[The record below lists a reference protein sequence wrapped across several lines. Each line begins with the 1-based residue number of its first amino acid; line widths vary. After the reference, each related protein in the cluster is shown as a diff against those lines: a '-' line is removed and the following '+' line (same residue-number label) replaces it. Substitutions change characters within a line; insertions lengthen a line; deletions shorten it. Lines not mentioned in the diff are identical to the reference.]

1 MSVVAAARV
10 SSAERFYRARRIGAT
25 FGRIYLGMRANR
37 FIAERLRPSDMPE
50 RWTRFNAA
58 SAKSIY
64 EAAIELRGLILK
76 GCQFLGSRADVL
88 PREYVEVL
96 SKLQDRVPAKPF
108 SVVKKTLERELDCT
122 LEDVFASIERE
133 PIAAA
138 SLAQVHEARLKSG
151 ERVAVKV
158 QYPEIEGL
166 VRSDLANLRVL
177 FRTVDFMERDFDLMP
192 LVDEL
197 ATYVPR
203 ELNFVNE
210 GHNAEKVARMFAGR
224 DDVAVPRIHWQ
235 LTSRRVLVMDFIDGI
250 KITDVAG
257 LRAAGLD
264 TNQVAQRLAQ
274 AYCEQILGHGF
285 FHADP
290 HPGNILVQR
299 RADGEARLVLLDFG
313 LAKDLPPRFREGV
326 VEFAAALLQGRAGD
340 MAQALVDLGFETRR
354 GGPEALAPIAAFVLE
369 AAIQLRQR
377 GFLDRDFASELG
389 RELSEKVRA
398 NPIVRMPS
406 HLVLV
411 GRVLG
416 LLSGVNRTLE
426 SRADLLTTILPYVMG
441 KPKRPAAPIA

>member
-1 MSVVAAARV
+1 VAAAQV
-10 SSAERFYRARRIGAT
+10 SASERFYRARRIGAT
-25 FGRIYLGMRANR
+25 FGRIYLGIRANR
-37 FIAERLRPSDMPE
+37 FIAERLRPRDMPE
-50 RWTRFNAA
+50 RWTRFNLA

-96 SKLQDRVPAKPF
+96 SKLQDRVPPKPF
-108 SVVKKTLERELDCT
+108 PVVKKSIERELGCD

-133 PIAAA
+133 PVASA
-138 SLAQVHEARLKSG
+138 SLAQVHEAILKSG

-158 QYPEIEGL
+158 QYPEIEAL
-166 VRSDLANLRVL
+166 VRSDLANLRML

-197 ATYVPR
+197 ASYVPR

-210 GHNAEKVARMFAGR
+210 GHNAETVARMFAGR
-224 DDVAVPRIHWQ
+224 DDVVVPRIHWQ
-235 LTSRRVLVMDFIDGI
+235 LTTRRVLVMEFIDGI

-257 LRAAGLD
+257 LRSAGLD
-264 TNQVAQRLAQ
+264 TNRVARLLAE
-274 AYCEQILGHGF
+274 AYCEQILRHGF

-290 HPGNILVQR
+290 HPGNIMVQR
-299 RADGEARLVLLDFG
+299 RDNGEPRLVLLDFG

-326 VEFAAALLQGRAGD
+326 VSFAAALLQARPSE

-354 GGPEALAPIAAFVLE
+354 GGPEALDAIAAFLLD
-369 AAIQLRQR
+369 AAVQLRQR
-377 GFLDRDFASELG
+377 GFLDRNFAAELG

-426 SRADLLTTILPYVMG
+426 SRVDLMATILPYVMG
-441 KPKRPAAPIA
+441 SPARSADRAE

>member
-1 MSVVAAARV
+1 VTAVATPQV
-10 SSAERFYRARRIGAT
+10 SAAERFYRARRIGTT
-25 FGRIYLGMRANR
+25 FGRIYLGIRANR
-37 FIAERLRPSDMPE
+37 FIAERLRPRDMPE
-50 RWTRFNAA
+50 RWTRFNLA

-96 SKLQDRVPAKPF
+96 SKLQDRVPPKPF
-108 SVVKKTLERELDCT
+108 AVVKKTIERELGCE
-122 LEDVFASIERE
+122 LEDLFASIERE
-133 PIAAA
+133 PVASA
-138 SLAQVHEARLKSG
+138 SLAQVHEAILKSG

-158 QYPEIEGL
+158 QYPEIEAL

-197 ATYVPR
+197 ASYVPR

-210 GHNAEKVARMFAGR
+210 GHNAETVARMFAGR
-224 DDVAVPRIHWQ
+224 DDVAIPRIHWQ
-235 LTSRRVLVMDFIDGI
+235 LTTRRVLVMEFIDGI

-257 LRAAGLD
+257 LKRAGLD
-264 TNQVAQRLAQ
+264 TNQVARLLAE
-274 AYCEQILGHGF
+274 AYCEQILRHGF

-299 RADGEARLVLLDFG
+299 RPDGTPRLVLLDFG
-313 LAKDLPPRFREGV
+313 LAKDLPPRFRDGV
-326 VEFAAALLQGRAGD
+326 VCFAAALLQGRRGE

-354 GGPEALAPIAAFVLE
+354 GGPGALDAIAAFLLD

-377 GFLDRDFASELG
+377 GFLDRNFAAELG

-398 NPIVRMPS
+398 NPVVRMPS

-416 LLSGVNRTLE
+416 LLSGVNRALE
-426 SRADLLTTILPYVMG
+426 ARIDLMATILPYVM
-441 KPKRPAAPIA
+441 APPGGSAERAK

>member
-1 MSVVAAARV
+1 M
-10 SSAERFYRARRIGAT
+10 
-25 FGRIYLGMRANR
+25 
-37 FIAERLRPSDMPE
+37 
-50 RWTRFNAA
+50 
-58 SAKSIY
+58 
-64 EAAIELRGLILK
+64 
-76 GCQFLGSRADVL
+76 
-88 PREYVEVL
+88 
-96 SKLQDRVPAKPF
+96 
-108 SVVKKTLERELDCT
+108 
-122 LEDVFASIERE
+122 
-133 PIAAA
+133 
-138 SLAQVHEARLKSG
+138 HEAILKSG

-158 QYPEIEGL
+158 QYPEIEAL
-166 VRSDLANLRVL
+166 VRSDLANLRML

-197 ATYVPR
+197 ASYVPR

-210 GHNAEKVARMFAGR
+210 GHNAETVARMFDGR

-235 LTSRRVLVMDFIDGI
+235 LTTRRVLVMEFIDGI

-264 TNQVAQRLAQ
+264 TNRVAQLLAE
-274 AYCEQILGHGF
+274 AYCEQILEHGF

-299 RADGEARLVLLDFG
+299 RDDGEPRLVLLDFG

-326 VEFAAALLQGRAGD
+326 VSFAAALLQGRPGE

-354 GGPEALAPIAAFVLE
+354 GGPEALDAIAAFVLD

-377 GFLDRDFASELG
+377 GFLDRNFAAELG

-426 SRADLLTTILPYVMG
+426 SRVDLVTTLLPYVMG
-441 KPKRPAAPIA
+441 ARRRSAARAK

>member
-1 MSVVAAARV
+1 MAAAQV
-10 SSAERFYRARRIGAT
+10 SAAERFYRARRIGTT

-108 SVVKKTLERELDCT
+108 SVVKKTIERELDCS

-138 SLAQVHEARLKSG
+138 SLAQVHEARLKTG

-197 ATYVPR
+197 AMYVPR

-210 GHNAEKVARMFAGR
+210 GHNAETVARMFAGR

-326 VEFAAALLQGRAGD
+326 VEFTAALLQGKARG

-426 SRADLLTTILPYVMG
+426 SRVDLLTTILPYVMG
-441 KPKRPAAPIA
+441 NPKRPAPPSA

>member
-1 MSVVAAARV
+1 MAAAQV
-10 SSAERFYRARRIGAT
+10 SAAERFYRARRIGAT

-108 SVVKKTLERELDCT
+108 SVVKKTIERELDCS

-138 SLAQVHEARLKSG
+138 SLAQVHEAVLKSG

-158 QYPEIEGL
+158 QYPEIEAL
-166 VRSDLANLRVL
+166 VRSDLANLRML

-197 ATYVPR
+197 ANYVPR

-210 GHNAEKVARMFAGR
+210 GHNAEAVGRMFAGR

-264 TNQVAQRLAQ
+264 TNQVAQRLAE
-274 AYCEQILGHGF
+274 AYCEQILAHGF

-299 RADGEARLVLLDFG
+299 RDDGAPRLVLLDFG
-313 LAKDLPPRFREGV
+313 LAKDLPPRFRAGV
-326 VEFAAALLQGRAGD
+326 VAFTAALVQGKAQG

-369 AAIQLRQR
+369 AARRLRER
-377 GFLDRDFASELG
+377 GFLDRDFAAELG
-389 RELSEKVRA
+389 RELSEQVRA

-426 SRADLLTTILPYVMG
+426 SRVDLLRTILPYVMG
-441 KPKRPAAPIA
+441 SLKPSAAPRE

>member
-1 MSVVAAARV
+1 MAAARV
-10 SSAERFYRARRIGAT
+10 SAAERFYRARRIGTT
-25 FGRIYLGMRANR
+25 FGRIYLGIRANR

-88 PREYVEVL
+88 PHEYVEVL

-108 SVVKKTLERELDCT
+108 SVVKKTIERELDCN

-158 QYPEIEGL
+158 QYPEIEAL
-166 VRSDLANLRVL
+166 VRSDLANLRML
-177 FRTVDFMERDFDLMP
+177 FRTVGFMERDFDLMP

-210 GHNAEKVARMFAGR
+210 GHNAEAIGRMFAGR
-224 DDVAVPRIHWQ
+224 DDIAVPRIHWQ

-250 KITDVAG
+250 KISDIAG

-264 TNQVAQRLAQ
+264 TNQVAQRLAE
-274 AYCEQILGHGF
+274 AYCEQILAHGF

-299 RADGEARLVLLDFG
+299 REDGGARIVLIDFG

-326 VEFAAALLQGRAGD
+326 VAFTSALMLGQASG

-354 GGPEALAPIAAFVLE
+354 GGIESLDAIAAFVLE
-369 AAIQLRQR
+369 AASQLRQR
-377 GFLDRDFASELG
+377 GFLDRDFAAELG
-389 RELSEKVRA
+389 RELSEQVRA

-426 SRADLLTTILPYVMG
+426 SRVDLVKTILPYVLG
-441 KPKRPAAPIA
+441 KSTQSAAPPP

>member
-1 MSVVAAARV
+1 VAATQV
-10 SSAERFYRARRIGAT
+10 SAAERFYRARRIGTT
-25 FGRIYLGMRANR
+25 FGRIYLGIRANR
-37 FIAERLRPSDMPE
+37 FIAERLRPRDMPQ
-50 RWTRFNAA
+50 RWTRFNHA
-58 SAKSIY
+58 SATSIY
-64 EAAIELRGLILK
+64 EAAVELRGLILK

-88 PREYVEVL
+88 PREYVDVL
-96 SKLQDRVPAKPF
+96 SALQDRVPAKPF
-108 SVVKKTLERELDCT
+108 AVVKRTIERELDCE
-122 LEDVFASIERE
+122 LGDVFASIERE

-138 SLAQVHEARLKSG
+138 SLAQVHPAVLRSG

-158 QYPEIEGL
+158 QYPEIEAL

-203 ELNFVNE
+203 ELNFVQE
-210 GHNAEKVARMFAGR
+210 GHNAEAIARMFAGR
-224 DDVAVPRIHWQ
+224 DDVAVPRVHWQ
-235 LTSRRVLVMDFIDGI
+235 LTSRRVLVMDFVDGI
-250 KITDVAG
+250 KITDVAR

-264 TNQVAQRLAQ
+264 TSRVAQRLAE
-274 AYCEQILGHGF
+274 AYCEQVLRHGF

-299 RADGEARLVLLDFG
+299 RDDGEPRLVLLDFG

-326 VEFAAALLQGRAGD
+326 VAFAAALVQGRPGE
-340 MAQALVDLGFETRR
+340 MAQALVDLGFETRS
-354 GGPEALAPIAAFVLE
+354 GGPEALGAIAAFMLE
-369 AAIQLRQR
+369 AAIALRER
-377 GFLDRDFASELG
+377 GFLDRELASTLG

-398 NPIVRMPS
+398 NPIVRMPT
-406 HLVLV
+406 HLVLL

-426 SRADLLTTILPYVMG
+426 SKADLLATILPHVLATV
-441 KPKRPAAPIA
+441 RPSAAPRD